1 VIALVIFAVLAFA
14 SRDDMR
20 KQAADWA
27 KHRHAEDMRRQT
39 FKCVS
44 PQEVGSAA
52 GFPIKVR
59 RAARS
64 FAAARTAALRWSRCA
79 DVPNPGVAPRR
90 AGVALRR
97 AGRRRGVGRARARD
111 RRGHGHVL
119 PREGRAATTREG
131 ASRSTARSSDPRLSL
146 ARSPRV
152 AHRSRI
158 ADGRGGGWLVG
169 SVTARRHQAT
179 RLGATRASETATAYL
194 RRNRVEI
201 SRDDDSH

>member
-1 VIALVIFAVLAFA
+1 MNMAGIPTHTASAKPMVSPAGKSRFRSGAVWLGLFAMLGWVLPLAIRLAVGPKHGAKVAIVATAVIALVIFAVLAFA

-64 FAAARTAALRWSRCA
+64 LAAAQDCCAEVVSVCRHPKSRC
-79 DVPNPGVAPRR
+79 
-90 AGVALRR
+90 
-97 AGRRRGVGRARARD
+97 
-111 RRGHGHVL
+111 
-119 PREGRAATTREG
+119 RAAT
-131 ASRSTARSSDPRLSL
+131 
-146 ARSPRV
+146 
-152 AHRSRI
+152 
-158 ADGRGGGWLVG
+158 
-169 SVTARRHQAT
+169 RR
-179 RLGATRASETATAYL
+179 RRASSGWTTT
-194 RRNRVEI
+194 RRG
-201 SRDDDSH
+201 SSSST